1 MPKTTEDRRS
11 RRRSQEQGEV
21 DGGEPYNTNNNRQRP
36 AAGGTRRGYNQSPH
50 GASVSPNKQRQHQQS
65 KSHQHHQH
73 QEQQFDDSHTNHQ
86 DNEHN
91 APCPSFDAMGLK
103 PDLLKG
109 IYAYGFEKPSAIQQ
123 RAIRPIVRGRDVI
136 AQSQSGT
143 GKTVRRKIIKGK

>member
-1 MPKTTEDRRS
+1 MPKTKEDRRS

-65 KSHQHHQH
+65 KSHQHQH